1 MRKKEQRKYGE
12 KKEWKQKSRKDERGN
27 DENNLHVV
35 TTLNTHNKRQRI
47 SLTIKIK
54 KHKVTNK

>member
-1 MRKKEQRKYGE
+1 
-12 KKEWKQKSRKDERGN
+12 
-27 DENNLHVV
+27 V
-35 TTLNTHNKRQRI
+35 TTLNTHNKRHRI